1 MPQWRMSDLKDAH
14 TITLTLTL
22 TLTHTKDATHGAGG
36 GVQGALVGALVLW
49 SASSACLPRLVR
61 PLRL

>member
-1 MPQWRMSDLKDAH
+1 MPQWRMSDLEDAH
-14 TITLTLTL
+14 TL